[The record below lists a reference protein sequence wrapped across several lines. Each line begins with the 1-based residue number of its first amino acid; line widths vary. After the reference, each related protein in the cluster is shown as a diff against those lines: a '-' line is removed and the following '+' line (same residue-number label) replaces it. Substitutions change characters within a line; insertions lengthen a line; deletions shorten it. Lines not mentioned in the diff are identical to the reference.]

1 MENERITENF
11 FRNHVLE
18 DALYKNDKIIFE
30 EQSPSNLK
38 IKKLLT
44 NASKCG
50 KGQGFPEFIIQFIDN
65 PEVLIVVE
73 CKVEP
78 KYHESENKN
87 NPKSYAVDGVLLYSS
102 FLSKEFDVISIAISG
117 ENERELK
124 VSHYLQLKNTHEAH
138 PIFND
143 GQLLSLK
150 DYLEGYKTD
159 ERKFNQDFQEL
170 LKYSKTLNDKLH
182 TLKVAESN
190 RSLLISGALIALTD
204 KAFCKAYKY
213 QKSRELAENLINT
226 IKNKITNIQNKHIED
241 IINTY
246 SFITTHT
253 ILAKKENELR
263 DIITSVDEKINNFI
277 KSYQYF
283 DTLGQFYNEFLR
295 YANDDKGLGIVL
307 TPPHITE
314 LFAEIANITKDSVVL
329 DTCTGTG
336 GFLISAMKKMIVDA
350 GSDTNKILAIKSKQ
364 IIGVEIQHSIFSLTF
379 SNMFIHGDGRSNLI
393 KGSCFD
399 KPVIKN
405 IINYKSNV
413 AFLNPPYKASKTD
426 IEELAFV
433 KSSLELI
440 EKGSLSVS
448 IVPMMCATAS
458 KGAKYELKKSIL
470 KEHTLEAV
478 FSMPNEL
485 FHNSNATVNT
495 CIMVF
500 RAKEKHPKGYKT
512 YFGYW
517 KQDGFI
523 KIKNIGRTD
532 FYNRWPLTQ
541 KKWLEAYRNKDELAG
556 HSVKKVVND
565 NNEWCAEA
573 YMETDYSALKKGD
586 FIDNIKSFLAYKLL
600 VKNSGFS
607 VSSNPIDDTVEYQ
620 IDTNT
625 WEYFRYDDGT
635 NNSIFEIKK
644 GKRLTK
650 KDQSDGEIPYVSSS
664 SLNNG
669 IDNYIGNGH
678 TDNNCI
684 SFACY
689 GSIGEVF
696 YQDRKAWISDNANVF
711 YLRNK
716 KLDPFLAM
724 FLITILRLEQF
735 RFSYGMTGKKERL
748 QSFDIKLPVTKE
760 RKPDWDFMEKLIKS
774 LPYSSTFNE
783 NKNNK
788 VS

>member
-1 MENERITENF
+1 MANERITESF
-11 FRNHVLE
+11 FRNQILE
-18 DALYKNDKIIFE
+18 DALYNNDKIIFE

-38 IKKLLT
+38 VKKLLT
-44 NASKCG
+44 NASKSG
-50 KGQGFPEFIIQFIDN
+50 KGQGFPEFIIQFVDN

-73 CKVEP
+73 CKAEP
-78 KYHESENKN
+78 KFHESENKD
-87 NPKSYAVDGVLLYSS
+87 NPKSYAVDGALLYSS
-102 FLSKEFDVISIAISG
+102 FLSKEFDVIAIAISG

-124 VSHYLQLKNTHEAH
+124 ISHYLQLKNTNEAH
-138 PIFND
+138 HIFKD
-143 GQLLSLK
+143 DKFLTLS

-204 KAFCKAYKY
+204 KAFCKAYQY
-213 QKSRELAENLINT
+213 QKPKELAENLINT
-226 IKNKITNIQNKHIED
+226 IKNKLTDVQNKHIED

-253 ILAKKENELR
+253 ILAKKENDLR

-295 YANDDKGLGIVL
+295 YANNDKGLGIVL

-314 LFAEIANITKDSVVL
+314 LFAEIANITKDSIAL

-350 GSDTNKILAIKSKQ
+350 GNDTKKILEIKSKQ
-364 IIGVEIQHSIFSLTF
+364 IIGVEIQHSIFSLTC

-405 IINYKSNV
+405 ITSYKPNV

-426 IEELAFV
+426 IEELEFV

-448 IVPMMCATAS
+448 IVPMMCATAT
-458 KGAKYELKKSIL
+458 KGAKYELKKAIL

-500 RAKEKHPKGYKT
+500 RAKEKHPKNYKT

-532 FYNRWPLTQ
+532 FYNKWPLTQ
-541 KKWLEAYRNKDELAG
+541 KKWLEAYRNKDEIAG
-556 HSVKKVVND
+556 HSVKKVINA
-565 NNEWCAEA
+565 NAEWCAEA
-573 YMETDYSALKKGD
+573 YMETDYSTLNKLD

-607 VSSNPIDDTVEYQ
+607 VSAKPIDTSKEYN
-620 IDTNT
+620 IITDN
-625 WEYFRYDDGT
+625 WEYFRYDNGT
-635 NNSIFEIKK
+635 DSSIFKIKK

-650 KDQSDGEIPYVSSS
+650 KDQSDGDIPYVSSS

-678 TDNNCI
+678 TDENCI

-696 YQDRKAWISDNANVF
+696 YQDQKAWVSDNANVF
-711 YLRNK
+711 YLRDRELN
-716 KLDPFLAM
+716 PFLAM

-748 QSFDIKLPVTKE
+748 QSFDIKLPVTKDG
-760 RKPDWDFMEKLIKS
+760 KPDWDFMENFIKS
-774 LPYSSTFNE
+774 LPYSSTL
-783 NKNNK
+783 
-788 VS
+788 

>member
-1 MENERITENF
+1 MANERITESC
-11 FRNHVLE
+11 FRNQILE

-38 IKKLLT
+38 VKKLLT
-44 NASKCG
+44 NASKSG
-50 KGQGFPEFIIQFIDN
+50 KGQGFPEFIIQFVDN

-73 CKVEP
+73 CKAEP
-78 KYHESENKN
+78 KFHESENKD
-87 NPKSYAVDGVLLYSS
+87 NPKSYAVDGALLYSS
-102 FLSKEFDVISIAISG
+102 FLSKEFDVIAIAISG

-124 VSHYLQLKNTHEAH
+124 ISHYLQLKNTNEAH
-138 PIFND
+138 HIFND
-143 GQLLSLK
+143 DKFLSLS
-150 DYLEGYKTD
+150 DYLDGYKTD

-213 QKSRELAENLINT
+213 QKPKELAENLINT
-226 IKNKITNIQNKHIED
+226 IKNKLTDVQNKHIED

-295 YANDDKGLGIVL
+295 YANNDKGLGIVL

-314 LFAEIANITKDSVVL
+314 LFAEIANITKDSIAL

-350 GSDTNKILAIKSKQ
+350 GNDTKKILEIKSKQ
-364 IIGVEIQHSIFSLTF
+364 IIGVEIQHSIFSLTC

-405 IINYKSNV
+405 IISYKPNV

-426 IEELAFV
+426 IEELEFV

-448 IVPMMCATAS
+448 IVPMMCATAT
-458 KGAKYELKKSIL
+458 KGAKYELKKAIL

-500 RAKEKHPKGYKT
+500 KAKEKHPKGYKT

-517 KQDGFI
+517 KNDGFI

-532 FYNRWPLTQ
+532 FYNKWPLTQ
-541 KKWLEAYRNKDELAG
+541 KKWLESYRNKDEIAG
-556 HSVKKVVND
+556 HSVKKVVSAD
-565 NNEWCAEA
+565 DEWCAEA
-573 YMETDYSALKKGD
+573 YMETDYSTLKKAD
-586 FIDNIKSFLAYKLL
+586 FIDNLKAFLAYKLL

-607 VSSNPIDDTVEYQ
+607 VSAKPVDNSKDYQ
-620 IDTNT
+620 IDTKN
-625 WEYFRYDDGT
+625 WQYFRYDDGT
-635 NNSIFEIKK
+635 DKSIFKIKK

-650 KDQSDGEIPYVSSS
+650 KDQSDGDIPYVSSS

-669 IDNYIGNGH
+669 IDNYLGNGH
-678 TDNNCI
+678 TDENCI

-696 YQDRKAWISDNANVF
+696 YQDQKVWVSDNANVF
-711 YLRNK
+711 YLRNR
-716 KLDPFLAM
+716 KLNPYLAM
-724 FLITILRLEQF
+724 FLITVLRLEQF

-748 QSFDIKLPVTKE
+748 QSFDIKLPVTKKGE
-760 RKPDWDFMEKLIKS
+760 PDWDYMENYIKA
-774 LPYSSTFNE
+774 LPYSS
-783 NKNNK
+783 
-788 VS
+788 SL

>member
-1 MENERITENF
+1 MANERITESF

-18 DALYKNDKIIFE
+18 DDSYTNQRVIFE
-30 EQSPSNLK
+30 EQSSSNLK

-44 NASKCG
+44 NASKSG
-50 KGQGFPEFIIQFIDN
+50 KGQGFPEFIVQFKEN

-73 CKVEP
+73 CKASP
-78 KYHESENKN
+78 KYHESEKKD

-117 ENERELK
+117 ETERELK
-124 VSHYLQLKNTHEAH
+124 ISHYLQLKNTNESHQ
-138 PIFND
+138 IFKD
-143 GQLLSLK
+143 DKFLSLN
-150 DYLEGYKTD
+150 DYLDGYKTD

-190 RSLLISGALIALTD
+190 RSLLISGALIALKD
-204 KAFCKAYKY
+204 KAFYKAYKY
-213 QKSRELAENLINT
+213 QKPKELAENLINT
-226 IKNKITNIQNKHIED
+226 IRNKLNDVQSKYIED

-253 ILAKKENELR
+253 ILSKKENELR

-283 DTLGQFYNEFLR
+283 DTLGQFYNEFLK
-295 YANDDKGLGIVL
+295 YANNDAGLGIVL

-314 LFAEIANITKDSVVL
+314 LFAEIANITKDSIVL

-336 GFLISAMKKMIVDA
+336 GFLISAMKKMIIDA
-350 GSDTNKILAIKSKQ
+350 GNDTNKILEIKSKQ
-364 IIGVEIQHSIFSLTF
+364 IIGIEIQHSIFALTC
-379 SNMFIHGDGRSNLI
+379 SNMYIHGDGRSNLI
-393 KGSCFD
+393 KNDCFD
-399 KPVIKN
+399 KLVIKN
-405 IINYKSNV
+405 ILSYKPNV

-426 IEELAFV
+426 IEELEFI

-440 EKGSLSVS
+440 EKGSLSIS
-448 IVPMMCATAS
+448 IVPMMCATAT
-458 KGAKYELKKSIL
+458 KGAKYELKKAIL
-470 KEHTLEAV
+470 KEHTIEAV

-495 CIMVF
+495 CIMVL

-517 KQDGFI
+517 KKDGFI

-532 FYNRWPLTQ
+532 FYNKWPLTQ
-541 KKWLEAYRNKDELAG
+541 KKWLESYRNKDEIAG
-556 HSVKKVVND
+556 HSVKKVVREND
-565 NNEWCAEA
+565 EWCAEA
-573 YMETDYSALKKGD
+573 YMETDYSALKKLD
-586 FIDNIKSFLAYKLL
+586 FIENIKSFLAYKLL
-600 VKNSGFS
+600 VKNSVFS
-607 VSSNPIDDTVEYQ
+607 VSTNPINKSKDYE
-620 IDTNT
+620 INT
-625 WEYFRYDDGT
+625 DGWQYFRYDDGT
-635 NNSIFEIKK
+635 DNSIFKIKK

-650 KDQSDGEIPYVSSS
+650 KDQSDGDIPYVSSS

-669 IDNYIGNGH
+669 IDNYIGNGN
-678 TDNNCI
+678 TEKNCI

-696 YQDRKAWISDNANVF
+696 YQDEKVWVSDNANVF
-711 YLRNK
+711 YLRNR
-716 KLDPFLAM
+716 KLNPYLSM
-724 FLITILRLEQF
+724 FLITVLRLEQF

-748 QSFDIKLPVTKE
+748 QSFNIKLPVTKKSE
-760 RKPDWDFMEKLIKS
+760 PDWDYMENFIKS
-774 LPYSSTFNE
+774 LPYSS
-783 NKNNK
+783 
-788 VS
+788 SL

>member
-1 MENERITENF
+1 MANERITESF
-11 FRNHVLE
+11 FRNHVLR
-18 DALYKNDKIIFE
+18 DAFHANKKVIFE
-30 EQSPSNLK
+30 EQAPSNLK

-44 NASKCG
+44 NASKSG
-50 KGQGFPEFIIQFIDN
+50 KGQGFPEFIVQFKEN

-73 CKVEP
+73 CKAEP
-78 KYHESENKN
+78 KYHESEKKDR
-87 NPKSYAVDGVLLYSS
+87 PKSYAVDGALLYSS
-102 FLSKEFDVISIAISG
+102 FLSKEFDVIAIAISG
-117 ENERELK
+117 ETERELK
-124 VSHYLQLKNTHEAH
+124 ISHYLQLKNTNEAH
-138 PIFND
+138 HIFND
-143 GQLLSLK
+143 DNFLSLS

-213 QKSRELAENLINT
+213 QKPKELAENLINT
-226 IKNKITNIQNKHIED
+226 IKNKLTDVQNKHIED

-295 YANDDKGLGIVL
+295 YANNDKGLGIVL

-314 LFAEIANITKDSVVL
+314 LFAEIANITKDSIAL

-336 GFLISAMKKMIVDA
+336 GFLISAMKKMVVDA
-350 GSDTNKILAIKSKQ
+350 GNDTEKILEIKSKQ
-364 IIGVEIQHSIFSLTF
+364 IIGVEIQHSIFSLTC

-405 IINYKSNV
+405 ILGYKPNV

-426 IEELAFV
+426 IEELEFV
-433 KSSLELI
+433 KRSLELI

-448 IVPMMCATAS
+448 IVPMMCATAT
-458 KGAKYELKKSIL
+458 KGAKYELKKAIL

-500 RAKEKHPKGYKT
+500 KAKEKHPKGYKT

-532 FYNRWPLTQ
+532 FYNKWPLTQ
-541 KKWLEAYRNKDELAG
+541 KKWLEVYRNKDEIAG
-556 HSVKKVVND
+556 HSVKKVVNE

-573 YMETDYSALKKGD
+573 YMETDYSTLSKAD
-586 FIDNIKSFLAYKLL
+586 FIDNLKAFLAYKLL

-607 VSSNPIDDTVEYQ
+607 VSANPVDKSKDYEI
-620 IDTNT
+620 NT
-625 WEYFRYDDGT
+625 TDWQYFRYDDGT
-635 NNSIFEIKK
+635 DNSIFKIKK

-650 KDQSDGEIPYVSSS
+650 KDQSDGDIPYVSSS

-669 IDNYIGNGH
+669 IDNYIGNGN
-678 TDNNCI
+678 TDENCI

-696 YQDRKAWISDNANVF
+696 YHDQKVWVSDNANVF
-711 YLRNK
+711 YVRNRN
-716 KLDPFLAM
+716 LNPYLAM
-724 FLITILRLEQF
+724 FLITVLRLEQF

-748 QSFDIKLPVTKE
+748 QSFYIKLPVMKNG
-760 RKPDWDFMEKLIKS
+760 KPDWNFMENFIKS
-774 LPYSSTFNE
+774 LPYSS
-783 NKNNK
+783 
-788 VS
+788 SL

>member
-1 MENERITENF
+1 MANERITESF
-11 FRNHVLE
+11 FRNHIL
-18 DALYKNDKIIFE
+18 DDDLYKKKKIIFE

-44 NASKCG
+44 NASKSG
-50 KGQGFPEFIIQFIDN
+50 KGQGFPEFIVQYKDN
-65 PEVLIVVE
+65 PEVIIVVE
-73 CKVEP
+73 CKAEL
-78 KYHESENKN
+78 KYHESEKKD
-87 NPKSYAVDGVLLYSS
+87 NPKTYAVDGALLYSS
-102 FLSKEFDVISIAISG
+102 FLSKEFDVIAIAISG
-117 ENERELK
+117 EIKRNLK
-124 VSHYLQLKNTHEAH
+124 ISHYLQLKNTNEAH
-138 PIFND
+138 HIFKD
-143 GQLLSLK
+143 DKFLPLS
-150 DYLEGYKTD
+150 DYLDGYKTD

-204 KAFCKAYKY
+204 KAFYKAYKY
-213 QKSRELAENLINT
+213 QKPKELAENLINT
-226 IKNKITNIQNKHIED
+226 IKNKLTDVQNKHIED

-246 SFITTHT
+246 GFITTHT
-253 ILAKKENELR
+253 ILAVKENELR

-277 KSYQYF
+277 KSYHYF

-295 YANDDKGLGIVL
+295 YANNDKGLGIVL

-314 LFAEIANITKDSVVL
+314 LFSEIANITKDSIAL

-336 GFLISAMKKMIVDA
+336 GFLISAMKKMVVDA
-350 GSDTNKILAIKSKQ
+350 GNDTDKILEIKSKQ
-364 IIGVEIQHSIFSLTF
+364 IIGVEIQHSIFSLTC
-379 SNMFIHGDGRSNLI
+379 SNMFIHGDGRGNLI

-399 KPVIKN
+399 KPVINN
-405 IINYKSNV
+405 ILDYKPNV
-413 AFLNPPYKASKTD
+413 AFLNPPYKSSKTD
-426 IEELAFV
+426 VEELEFV
-433 KSSLELI
+433 KNSLELI

-448 IVPMMCATAS
+448 IVPMMCATAT
-458 KGAKYELKKSIL
+458 KGAKYELKKAIL
-470 KEHTLEAV
+470 KEHTLESV

-500 RAKEKHPKGYKT
+500 RAKEKHQKNYKT

-517 KQDGFI
+517 KKDGFI

-532 FYNRWPLTQ
+532 FYNKWPLIQ
-541 KKWLEAYRNKDELAG
+541 KKWLEAYRNKDEIAG
-556 HSVKKVVND
+556 HSVKKVVDEND
-565 NNEWCAEA
+565 EWCAEA
-573 YMETDYSALKKGD
+573 YMETDYSMLRKAD
-586 FIDNIKSFLAYKLL
+586 FIDNIKAFLAYKLL

-607 VSSNPIDDTVEYQ
+607 VTANPVDNSKEYEIKIDDWQ
-620 IDTNT
+620 
-625 WEYFRYDDGT
+625 YFRYDDGT
-635 NNSIFEIKK
+635 DKSIFKIKK

-650 KDQSDGEIPYVSSS
+650 NDQGDGNIPYVSSS

-678 TDNNCI
+678 TDENCI

-696 YQDRKAWISDNANVF
+696 YQDQKVWVSDNANVF
-711 YLRNK
+711 YLRK
-716 KLDPFLAM
+716 RKLNPYLAM
-724 FLITILRLEQF
+724 FLITVLRLEQF

-748 QSFDIKLPVTKE
+748 QNFYIKLPITKCGE
-760 RKPDWDFMEKLIKS
+760 PDWEYMENFVKA
-774 LPYSSTFNE
+774 LPYSS
-783 NKNNK
+783 
-788 VS
+788 SL

>member
-1 MENERITENF
+1 MANERITEGF
-11 FRNHVLE
+11 FRNHVLG
-18 DALYKNDKIIFE
+18 DDFYKKDKVIFE

-44 NASKCG
+44 NASKSG
-50 KGQGFPEFIIQFIDN
+50 KGQGFPEFIIQFKEN
-65 PEVLIVVE
+65 PEVIIVVE
-73 CKVEP
+73 CKAEP
-78 KYHESENKN
+78 KYHESEKKD
-87 NPKSYAVDGVLLYSS
+87 NPKNYAVDGALLYSS
-102 FLSKEFDVISIAISG
+102 FLSKEFDVIAIAISG
-117 ENERELK
+117 ETERELK
-124 VSHYLQLKNTHEAH
+124 ISHYLQLKNTNEAH
-138 PIFND
+138 HIFND
-143 GQLLSLK
+143 DKFLSLS
-150 DYLEGYKTD
+150 DYLDGYKTD

-204 KAFCKAYKY
+204 KAFCKAYQY
-213 QKSRELAENLINT
+213 QKPKELAENLINT
-226 IKNKITNIQNKHIED
+226 IKNKLTDVQNKHIED

-253 ILAKKENELR
+253 ILAKKENDLR

-295 YANDDKGLGIVL
+295 YANNDKGLGIVL

-314 LFAEIANITKDSVVL
+314 LFAEIANITKDSIAL

-350 GSDTNKILAIKSKQ
+350 GNDTKKILEIKSKQ
-364 IIGVEIQHSIFSLTF
+364 IIGVEIQHSIFSLTC

-405 IINYKSNV
+405 IVSYKPNV

-426 IEELAFV
+426 IEELEFV

-448 IVPMMCATAS
+448 IVPMMCATAT
-458 KGAKYELKKSIL
+458 KGAKYELKKAIL

-532 FYNRWPLTQ
+532 FYNKWPLTQ
-541 KKWLEAYRNKDELAG
+541 KIWLEAYRNKDEIAG
-556 HSVKKVVND
+556 HSVKKVVSAND
-565 NNEWCAEA
+565 EWCAEA
-573 YMETDYSALKKGD
+573 YMETDYSTLKKAD
-586 FIDNIKSFLAYKLL
+586 FIDNLKAFLAYKLL

-607 VSSNPIDDTVEYQ
+607 VSAEPVDNSKDYQ
-620 IDTNT
+620 IDTNN
-625 WEYFRYDDGT
+625 WQYFRYDDGT
-635 NNSIFEIKK
+635 DKSIFKIKK

-650 KDQSDGEIPYVSSS
+650 KDQSDGNIPYVSSS

-669 IDNYIGNGH
+669 IDNYLGNGH
-678 TDNNCI
+678 TDENCI

-696 YQDRKAWISDNANVF
+696 YQDQKVWVSDNANVF
-711 YLRNK
+711 YLRSR
-716 KLDPFLAM
+716 KLNPYLAM
-724 FLITILRLEQF
+724 FLITVLRLEQF

-748 QSFDIKLPVTKE
+748 QSFDIKLPVTKKGE
-760 RKPDWDFMEKLIKS
+760 PDWDFMENFIKS
-774 LPYSSTFNE
+774 LPYSS
-783 NKNNK
+783 
-788 VS
+788 SL

>member
-1 MENERITENF
+1 MANERITESF
-11 FRNHVLE
+11 FRNHVLVDDFYQNE
-18 DALYKNDKIIFE
+18 KVIFE

-44 NASKCG
+44 NASKSG
-50 KGQGFPEFIIQFIDN
+50 KGQGFPEFIVQYKEN
-65 PEVLIVVE
+65 PEVIIVIE
-73 CKVEP
+73 CKAEP
-78 KYHESENKN
+78 KYHESEKKD
-87 NPKSYAVDGVLLYSS
+87 NPKSYAVDGALLYSS
-102 FLSKEFDVISIAISG
+102 FLSKEFDVIAIAISG
-117 ENERELK
+117 ETERELK
-124 VSHYLQLKNTHEAH
+124 ISHYLQLKNTNEAH
-138 PIFND
+138 HIFKD
-143 GQLLSLK
+143 DKFLPLS
-150 DYLEGYKTD
+150 DYLDGYKTD

-204 KAFCKAYKY
+204 KAFCKAYKF
-213 QKSRELAENLINT
+213 QSPKVLAENLINT
-226 IKNKITNIQNKHIED
+226 IKNKLTDVQNKHIED

-253 ILAKKENELR
+253 ILAIKENELR

-295 YANDDKGLGIVL
+295 YANNDKGLGIVL

-314 LFAEIANITKDSVVL
+314 LFTEIANITKDSIAL

-350 GSDTNKILAIKSKQ
+350 GNDTEKISEIKSKQ
-364 IIGVEIQHSIFSLTF
+364 IIGVEIQHSIFSLTC

-399 KPVIKN
+399 RPVINN
-405 IINYKSNV
+405 ILGYKPNV

-426 IEELAFV
+426 IEELEFV

-440 EKGSLSVS
+440 EKGSLSIS
-448 IVPMMCATAS
+448 IVPMMCATAT
-458 KGAKYELKKSIL
+458 KGTKFELKKAIL

-500 RAKEKHPKGYKT
+500 RAKEKHPEGYKT

-532 FYNRWPLTQ
+532 FYNKWPLTQ
-541 KKWLEAYRNKDELAG
+541 KKWLEAYRNKDEIAG
-556 HSVKKVVND
+556 HSVKKVVNEND
-565 NNEWCAEA
+565 EWCAEA
-573 YMETDYSALKKGD
+573 YMETDYSTLKKSD
-586 FIDNIKSFLAYKLL
+586 FINNLKAFLAYKLL

-607 VSSNPIDDTVEYQ
+607 VSANPIDKDKDYV
-620 IDTNT
+620 INT
-625 WEYFRYDDGT
+625 DDWQYFNYDDST
-635 NNSIFEIKK
+635 DNSIFKIKK

-650 KDQSDGEIPYVSSS
+650 KDQSDGYTPYVSSS

-678 TDNNCI
+678 TDENCI

-696 YQDRKAWISDNANVF
+696 YQDQKVWVSDNANVF
-711 YLRNK
+711 YLRK
-716 KLDPFLAM
+716 RKLNPYLAM
-724 FLITILRLEQF
+724 FLITVLRLEQF

-748 QSFDIKLPVTKE
+748 QSFDIKLPVTKKGE
-760 RKPDWDFMEKLIKS
+760 PDWDFMENYIKS
-774 LPYSSTFNE
+774 LPYSS
-783 NKNNK
+783 
-788 VS
+788 SL

>member
-1 MENERITENF
+1 MANERITESF
-11 FRNHVLE
+11 FRNHVLGDDFYQNE
-18 DALYKNDKIIFE
+18 KVIFE

-38 IKKLLT
+38 LKKLLT
-44 NASKCG
+44 NASKSG
-50 KGQGFPEFIIQFIDN
+50 KGQGFPEFIVQFKEN
-65 PEVLIVVE
+65 PEVIIVVE
-73 CKVEP
+73 CKASP
-78 KYHESENKN
+78 KFHQSENMN
-87 NPKSYAVDGVLLYSS
+87 NPKSFAVDGALLYSS
-102 FLSKEFDVISIAISG
+102 FLSKEYDVIAIAVSG
-117 ENERELK
+117 ENEQDLK
-124 VSHYLQLKNTHEAH
+124 VSHFLQLKNTNEAH
-138 PIFND
+138 SIFKDDSFLALN
-143 GQLLSLK
+143 
-150 DYLEGYKTD
+150 DYLQGYKTD

-204 KAFCKAYKY
+204 KAFCNSYKY
-213 QKSRELAENLINT
+213 QKPKQLAENLIYT
-226 IKNKITNIQNKHIED
+226 IKNKLTDVQNKHIED

-253 ILAKKENELR
+253 ILARKENELR
-263 DIITSVDEKINNFI
+263 DIITNVDEKINNFI

-295 YANDDKGLGIVL
+295 YANNDKGLGIVL

-314 LFAEIANITKDSVVL
+314 LFTEIANVTKDSVAL

-350 GSDTNKILAIKSKQ
+350 GSDTGKILEIKLKQ
-364 IIGVEIQHSIFSLTF
+364 IIGVEIQHSIFSLTC

-399 KPVIKN
+399 KAVIN
-405 IINYKSNV
+405 EINKYKPNV
-413 AFLNPPYKASKTD
+413 AFLNPPYKAGKTD
-426 IEELAFV
+426 TEELQFV

-448 IVPMMCATAS
+448 IVPMMCATAT
-458 KGAKYELKKSIL
+458 KGAKYELKKAIL

-500 RAKEKHPKGYKT
+500 RAKEKHPTGYKT

-517 KQDGFI
+517 KHDGFI

-532 FYNRWPLTQ
+532 FYNKWPLTQ
-541 KKWLEAYRNKDELAG
+541 KKWLEAFRNREEIPG
-556 HSVKKVVND
+556 HSVKMEVNE
-565 NNEWCAEA
+565 NYEWCAEA
-573 YMETDYSALKKGD
+573 YMETDYSILNEHD
-586 FIDNIKSFLAYKLL
+586 FVKNIKAFLSYKLL
-600 VKNSGFS
+600 VKDSVFS
-607 VSSNPIDDTVEYQ
+607 VSAKSVNSSSNYQ
-620 IDTNT
+620 INT
-625 WEYFRYDDGT
+625 DSWHYFKFDDGT
-635 NNSIFEIKK
+635 TNSIFKIKK

-650 KDQSDGEIPYVSSS
+650 KDQSDGNIPYVSSS

-678 TDNNCI
+678 TDENCI

-696 YQDRKAWISDNANVF
+696 YQDQKVWVSDNANVF
-711 YLRNK
+711 YLRER
-716 KLDPFLAM
+716 KLNPYLAM
-724 FLITILRLEQF
+724 FLITVLRLEQF

-748 QSFDIKLPVTKE
+748 QSFDIKLPVTKKGE
-760 RKPDWDFMEKLIKS
+760 PDWDFMENYIKS
-774 LPYSSTFNE
+774 LPYSS
-783 NKNNK
+783 
-788 VS
+788 SI

>member
-1 MENERITENF
+1 MANERITENF

-18 DALYKNDKIIFE
+18 DDLYKNDTIIFE
-30 EQSPSNLK
+30 EQSLSNLK

-73 CKVEP
+73 CKAEP

-143 GQLLSLK
+143 DQLLSLK

-393 KGSCFD
+393 KGSCL
-399 KPVIKN
+399 
-405 IINYKSNV
+405 IN
-413 AFLNPPYKASKTD
+413 L
-426 IEELAFV
+426 
-433 KSSLELI
+433 
-440 EKGSLSVS
+440 
-448 IVPMMCATAS
+448 
-458 KGAKYELKKSIL
+458 
-470 KEHTLEAV
+470 
-478 FSMPNEL
+478 
-485 FHNSNATVNT
+485 
-495 CIMVF
+495 
-500 RAKEKHPKGYKT
+500 
-512 YFGYW
+512 
-517 KQDGFI
+517 
-523 KIKNIGRTD
+523 
-532 FYNRWPLTQ
+532 
-541 KKWLEAYRNKDELAG
+541 
-556 HSVKKVVND
+556 
-565 NNEWCAEA
+565 
-573 YMETDYSALKKGD
+573 
-586 FIDNIKSFLAYKLL
+586 
-600 VKNSGFS
+600 
-607 VSSNPIDDTVEYQ
+607 
-620 IDTNT
+620 
-625 WEYFRYDDGT
+625 
-635 NNSIFEIKK
+635 
-644 GKRLTK
+644 
-650 KDQSDGEIPYVSSS
+650 
-664 SLNNG
+664 
-669 IDNYIGNGH
+669 
-678 TDNNCI
+678 
-684 SFACY
+684 
-689 GSIGEVF
+689 
-696 YQDRKAWISDNANVF
+696 
-711 YLRNK
+711 
-716 KLDPFLAM
+716 
-724 FLITILRLEQF
+724 
-735 RFSYGMTGKKERL
+735 
-748 QSFDIKLPVTKE
+748 
-760 RKPDWDFMEKLIKS
+760 
-774 LPYSSTFNE
+774 
-783 NKNNK
+783 
-788 VS
+788 

>member
-1 MENERITENF
+1 MANERITEHF
-11 FRNHVLE
+11 FRNHVLG
-18 DALYKNDKIIFE
+18 DSLYKNEQVIFE
-30 EQSPSNLK
+30 EQSSSNLK

-44 NASKCG
+44 TASKSG
-50 KGQGFPEFIIQFIDN
+50 KGQGFPEFIVQFKDN

-73 CKVEP
+73 CKAEP
-78 KYHESENKN
+78 KHHESEKKD
-87 NPKSYAVDGVLLYSS
+87 NPKLYAVDGALLYSS
-102 FLSKEFDVISIAISG
+102 FLSKEFDVIAIAISG
-117 ENERELK
+117 ETERELK
-124 VSHYLQLKNTHEAH
+124 ISHYLQLKNTNEAH
-138 PIFND
+138 PIFKD
-143 GQLLSLK
+143 DQFLSLS

-159 ERKFNQDFQEL
+159 ERKFNQDFQGL

-182 TLKVAESN
+182 TLKVVESN

-204 KAFCKAYKY
+204 KAFCVAYKY
-213 QKSRELAENLINT
+213 QKPKELAENLINT
-226 IKNKITNIQNKHIED
+226 IKNKLTNIQNKHIED

-253 ILAKKENELR
+253 LLAKKENELR
-263 DIITSVDEKINNFI
+263 DIIASVDEKINNFI

-295 YANDDKGLGIVL
+295 YANNDKGLGIVL

-314 LFAEIANITKDSVVL
+314 LFAEIANITKDSIAL

-350 GSDTNKILAIKSKQ
+350 GNDSDKILEIKSKQ
-364 IIGVEIQHSIFSLTF
+364 IIGVEIQHSIFSLTC
-379 SNMFIHGDGRSNLI
+379 SNMFIHDDGRSNLI

-399 KPVIKN
+399 KSVIKN
-405 IINYKSNV
+405 ILSYKPNI
-413 AFLNPPYKASKTD
+413 AFLNPPYKTNKSD
-426 IEELAFV
+426 IEELEFI
-433 KSSLELI
+433 KNSLELI
-440 EKGSLSVS
+440 EKGSLSIS
-448 IVPMMCATAS
+448 IVPMMCATAT
-458 KGAKYELKKSIL
+458 KGTKYELKKAIL
-470 KEHTLEAV
+470 KKHTLEAV

-495 CIMVF
+495 CIMVV
-500 RAKEKHPKGYKT
+500 RAKEKHPRDYKT

-532 FYNRWPLTQ
+532 FYNKWPLTQ
-541 KKWLEAYRNKDELAG
+541 KKWLESYRNKDEIAG
-556 HSVKKVVND
+556 HSVKKVVNAD
-565 NNEWCAEA
+565 DEWCAEA
-573 YMETDYSALKKGD
+573 YMETDYSTLKKLD

-600 VKNSGFS
+600 VKNSDFS
-607 VSSNPIDDTVEYQ
+607 VSSRSINKSKKQHIHTDNWQ
-620 IDTNT
+620 
-625 WEYFRYDDGT
+625 YFTYDDGT
-635 NNSIFEIKK
+635 DSSIFRIKK

-650 KDQSDGEIPYVSSS
+650 KDQSDGNIPYVSSS

-669 IDNYIGNGH
+669 IDNYIGNGN
-678 TDNNCI
+678 TDENCI

-696 YQDRKAWISDNANVF
+696 YQDQKVWISDNANVF

-716 KLDPFLAM
+716 KLNPYLAM
-724 FLITILRLEQF
+724 FLITVLRLEQF

-748 QSFDIKLPVTKE
+748 QNFDIKLPVTIKG
-760 RKPDWDFMEKLIKS
+760 KPDWGYMENFIKS
-774 LPYSSTFNE
+774 LPYSS
-783 NKNNK
+783 
-788 VS
+788 SL